1 MNPKFKVDPRQNSIR
16 SIAYMIG
23 ISVEELEKMFSEI
36 FTSDLKS
43 GLEESQNIF
52 QKSVDDLL
60 EQYKSFKVEINFVN
74 KSTNPDPT
82 YVHEGDSGFD
92 LRAFIDTQEGVK
104 TLLPGTW
111 EAIPTGL
118 YFEIPKNYELQ
129 VRPRSGI
136 AFNNGVTVL
145 NSPGTVDSGYR
156 GEVSFRFKRLA
167 WDSAIYNVGE
177 KIGQLVIL
185 PYPQIQL
192 EQAKELSDTERGAN
206 GYGSSGL

>member
-1 MNPKFKVDPRQNSIR
+1 MDNNLNIDQKSL
-16 SIAYMIG
+16 
-23 ISVEELEKMFSEI
+23 EELEKMFSEI

-74 KSTNPDPT
+74 KSTNSDPT
-82 YVHEGDSGFD
+82 YAHEGDSGFD

-156 GEVSFRFKRLA
+156 GEV
-167 WDSAIYNVGE
+167 
-177 KIGQLVIL
+177 QVIL
-185 PYPQIQL
+185 INHSKNPFVIKNGDRIA
-192 EQAKELSDTERGAN
+192 QAVITNVSSSDLINLSKVLKLSESSRGE
-206 GYGSSGL
+206 GKFGSTGVK

>member
-1 MNPKFKVDPRQNSIR
+1 MDNNLNIDQKSL
-16 SIAYMIG
+16 
-23 ISVEELEKMFSEI
+23 EELEKMFSEI

-156 GEVSFRFKRLA
+156 GEV
-167 WDSAIYNVGE
+167 
-177 KIGQLVIL
+177 QVIL
-185 PYPQIQL
+185 INHSKNPFVIKNGDRIA
-192 EQAKELSDTERGAN
+192 QAVITNVSSSDLINLSKVLKLSESSRGE
-206 GYGSSGL
+206 GKFGSTGVK